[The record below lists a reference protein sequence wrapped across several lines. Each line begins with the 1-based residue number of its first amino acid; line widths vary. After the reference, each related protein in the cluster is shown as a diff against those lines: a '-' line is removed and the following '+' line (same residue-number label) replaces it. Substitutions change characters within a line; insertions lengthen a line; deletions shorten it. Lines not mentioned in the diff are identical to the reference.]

1 MIQSKFIKT
10 KPGKFQFKILGTN
23 TNVKVNLFLDR
34 NKVEKSQKVVLH
46 GISTENMPRFKT
58 DIENIFSNREV

>member
-23 TNVKVNLFLDR
+23 TNVKVDLFLDR
-34 NKVEKSQKVVLH
+34 NKMEKSQKVVLH
-46 GISTENMPRFKT
+46 GISTENVPRFKT